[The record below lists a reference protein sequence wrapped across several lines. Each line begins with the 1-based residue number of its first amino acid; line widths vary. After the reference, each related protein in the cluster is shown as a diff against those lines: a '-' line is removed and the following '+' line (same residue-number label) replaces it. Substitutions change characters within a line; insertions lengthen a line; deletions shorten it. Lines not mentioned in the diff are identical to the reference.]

1 VRRESVCPGMK
12 DIILIE
18 DLEVHY
24 RVGVPD
30 SERAEP
36 QRLLLCVELILD
48 FTEAAA
54 TDDLHRTVD
63 YYAVTRR
70 LLAYGQG
77 RSWRLIETL
86 AVEIAEL
93 LSKEF
98 HTSAIR
104 VTVKKFILPETR
116 YVAVRVERRRL
127 EPPG

>member
-1 VRRESVCPGMK
+1 MK
-12 DIILIE
+12 DLILIE

-24 RVGVPD
+24 RVGVPA

-36 QRLLLCVELILD
+36 QRLLLCVELVHD

-54 TDDLHRTVD
+54 SDDLHRTLD

-70 LLAYGQG
+70 LLEYGQG

-86 AVEIAEL
+86 AVQIAEL
-93 LSKEF
+93 VLEEF
-98 HTSAIR
+98 QAATVR

-116 YVAVRVERRRL
+116 YVAVHVERSRR
-127 EPPG
+127 EPPNS

>member
-1 VRRESVCPGMK
+1 MK
-12 DIILIE
+12 DLIFIE

-24 RVGVPD
+24 RVGVPE

-36 QRLLLCVELILD
+36 QRLLLCIELTHD

-54 TDDLHRTVD
+54 SDDLRQTLD

-70 LLAYGQG
+70 LLEYGQG

-93 LSKEF
+93 VLEEF
-98 HTSAIR
+98 QAATVR

-116 YVAVRVERRRL
+116 YVAVRVERNRRI
-127 EPPG
+127 PPNC

>member
-1 VRRESVCPGMK
+1 MN

-36 QRLLLCVELILD
+36 QRLLLCLEIDHD

-54 TDDLHRTVD
+54 TDDVRRTID

-70 LLAYGQG
+70 LLGFGEG
-77 RSWRLIETL
+77 RSWRLIEKV
-86 AVEIAEL
+86 AVDLAEL
-93 LSKEF
+93 VLEEY
-98 HTSAIR
+98 HAAAVR
-104 VTVKKFILPETR
+104 VTVKKFILPEAR
-116 YVAVRVERRRL
+116 HVAVRVERKR
-127 EPPG
+127 GGCG

>member
-1 VRRESVCPGMK
+1 MK
-12 DIILIE
+12 DTILIE
-18 DLEVHY
+18 DLEVQY

-63 YYAVTRR
+63 YYAVTQR

-86 AVEIAEL
+86 ALDIAEL
-93 LSKEF
+93 VLEEF
-98 HTSAIR
+98 KTEAVH

-116 YVAVRVERRRL
+116 YVAVRVERSRRQ
-127 EPPG
+127 PPG